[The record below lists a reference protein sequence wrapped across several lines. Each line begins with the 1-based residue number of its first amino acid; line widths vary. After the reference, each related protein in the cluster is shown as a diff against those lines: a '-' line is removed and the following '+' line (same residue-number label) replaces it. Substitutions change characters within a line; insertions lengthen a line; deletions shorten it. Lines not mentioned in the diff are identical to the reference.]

1 MGHFI
6 KASKVSRYN
15 MRMVTENLRIPMML
29 LIIALYLIEKLS
41 SISTFCEVVNID
53 VTPFAFIFLVNN
65 YSVQFVIAACAVV
78 IFCNAPYEDESYQYM
93 ITRTGRLSWGLGQVL
108 YIIKMSCIYVF
119 CLIVASVLP
128 FVNKLQLTNE
138 WGKIWGTLGKTDA
151 GRQYGIELSVS
162 QNIMRDYDPINAL
175 VITILLEFA
184 CVMCIGFVIYL
195 GNKITNQSIGTVI
208 GALITVLDI
217 CIAND
222 WLDWAYGFS
231 PVSLAQI
238 NTFYGYA
245 SKWGINLSYAG
256 KFFVI
261 SLLWL
266 SVLCIVANYKDK
278 FWSRLENVR
287 IARRNVRETQ

>member
-1 MGHFI
+1 MGLFI
-6 KASKVSRYN
+6 KAGKVSRYN

-29 LIIALYLIEKLS
+29 LIIALYLMENLS
-41 SISTFCEVVNID
+41 SISIFSERVNID

-65 YSVQFVIAACAVV
+65 YNVQFIIVACAVV

-93 ITRTGRLSWGLGQVL
+93 ITRTGRLSWGLGQVF
-108 YIIKMSCIYVF
+108 YIIKMSGMYVF
-119 CLIVASVLP
+119 CLVVSSLLP
-128 FVNKLQLTNE
+128 FVNRLQFTNE
-138 WGKIWGTLGKTDA
+138 WGKIWGTLAKTDA
-151 GRQYGIELSVS
+151 GSQYGIELSVS
-162 QNIMRDYDPINAL
+162 QNIIRDYDPINAL

-184 CVMCIGFVIYL
+184 CVMCIGFVIYF

-208 GALITVLDI
+208 GALITVLDV

-222 WLDWAYGFS
+222 WADCAYGFS

-261 SLLWL
+261 SLLCL
-266 SVLCIVANYKDK
+266 SVLCIVSNYKDK
-278 FWSRLENVR
+278 FWRRLEKVR
-287 IARRNVRETQ
+287 MARRNVCET